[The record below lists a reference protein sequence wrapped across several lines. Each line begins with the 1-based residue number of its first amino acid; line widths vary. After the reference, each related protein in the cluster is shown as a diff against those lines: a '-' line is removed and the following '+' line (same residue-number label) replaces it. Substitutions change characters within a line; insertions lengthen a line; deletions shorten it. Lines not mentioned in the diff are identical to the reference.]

1 MILEVLDARGVR
13 TRVRLDTLPL
23 TVGRGYA
30 NDLILD
36 DPYVDGRH
44 ARIGL
49 DDAGALVVEDLGSL
63 NGLTMPG
70 RTDRVVRVAAAPG
83 AEVRVGRTTLRFRDP
98 EEEVPPAL
106 PDTGEA
112 AEPRTPPPT
121 RWLDSPWGRAGVTA
135 TAAAAVATSTWLGNY
150 ERSSA
155 STVLAAALLF
165 VAFASVW
172 SGIWAVAGRVVG
184 QRFQF
189 LGHLAVASGA
199 VLAGLALGVVQ
210 QWTNF
215 LFPDNPVAAPVSAV
229 VWLGV
234 ASAVVAGHL
243 SLTSALPRRRRW
255 RAGFATSAVLA
266 ALAGASAL
274 AEDDTFSDVPEFQ
287 GVLKLAPAAWVPTST
302 PEEFGQM
309 AAKLREEVDAL
320 AAGSAER

>member
-13 TRVRLDTLPL
+13 TRVRLDALPL

-63 NGLTMPG
+63 NGLSTPG
-70 RTDRVVRVAAAPG
+70 GADRATRVAAAPG
-83 AEVRVGRTTLRFRDP
+83 AEVRLGRTILRFRDP

-106 PDTGEA
+106 PDTGE
-112 AEPRTPPPT
+112 EVDRRVPPPT
-121 RWLDSPWGRAGVTA
+121 RWLDSPWGRAGVAA
-135 TAAAAVATSTWLGNY
+135 TAAAAVAASTWLGNY

-189 LGHLAVASGA
+189 LGHLAVTSGA

-210 QWTNF
+210 QWTYF
-215 LFPDNPVAAPVSAV
+215 LFPDNPVAGPVSAV
-229 VWLGV
+229 VWLGLV
-234 ASAVVAGHL
+234 GAVIAGHL
-243 SLTSALPRRRRW
+243 ALASALPGRRRW
-255 RAGFATSAVLA
+255 RAGLATSAVLA

-320 AAGSAER
+320 ADEGAEK